1 MLSYKTS
8 RCMITPVRLF
18 LVTNAGN
25 HKNGSRSSAIML
37 CKFIIISRDS
47 LYLHLISSSVY
58 VSKGWVLSR
67 NILSLCRLCPSRIR
81 IRTNCITN
89 LSLFHNREK
98 DVSTSHHYYTK
109 YSQNLLAQPSFCCTT
124 LGPANSRWQ
133 TVLFAIPWQRFV
145 ISWQIK
151 SFMHAYFA

>member
-1 MLSYKTS
+1 M
-8 RCMITPVRLF
+8 C
-18 LVTNAGN
+18 
-25 HKNGSRSSAIML
+25 GSKSSAIML

-67 NILSLCRLCPSRIR
+67 NILSLHRLCPSRIR
-81 IRTNCITN
+81 TNCIK
-89 LSLFHNREK
+89 LPLFHHRK
-98 DVSTSHHYYTK
+98 ITCLHHTTTILRNTLK
-109 YSQNLLAQPSFCCTT
+109 FCWHKPSFWCTT
-124 LGPANSRWQ
+124 LGPATSRWQ